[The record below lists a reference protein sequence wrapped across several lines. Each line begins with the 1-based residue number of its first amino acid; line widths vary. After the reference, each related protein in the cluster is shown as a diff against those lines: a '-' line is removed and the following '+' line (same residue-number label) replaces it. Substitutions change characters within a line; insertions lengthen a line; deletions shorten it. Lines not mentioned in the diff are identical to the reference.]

1 MGNHGSANAL
11 LGTIFMS
18 GKSLNTRYIPFV
30 FKSIDPCPARTAY
43 DKAPASVLQSRI
55 FSQAG
60 DAEETLRCLVQ
71 CLHDLKVPFDENP
84 SWEKCDAEFEKL
96 VSRITSMERNAL
108 INPLNMDDPNLASIG
123 AVLADAISAAWWS
136 DCLMYYHLSIIMVG
150 IHLDSGAF
158 PNSGMAFLHVAIA
171 ALARFSKAKLAADL
185 GSIALDL
192 LEKYRDPFSMAR
204 SYMLYYY
211 LVAPAQ
217 MPFSV
222 AVSQMETAVEYASAA
237 GDRTSTILSF
247 GLLVQLKLF
256 ASENCAD
263 LEALCQYGCEDIP
276 NWQQDT
282 RGGTLLI
289 AVRQVCRALQGKTRM
304 TIAEQV
310 MDDSQNCH
318 NSVAYKAWLDAN
330 TKNGQRSV
338 LWYET
343 LEIIPLFMFGHY
355 DRAVEIGKR
364 CVASGK
370 LLWSGELS
378 SPIRCDELLSLG
390 HISLQTEYSECP

>member
-1 MGNHGSANAL
+1 M
-11 LGTIFMS
+11 
-18 GKSLNTRYIPFV
+18 PVV
-30 FKSIDPCPARTAY
+30 FKATNPCPARTAY

-60 DAEETLRCLVQ
+60 DAEEALRCLVQ
-71 CLHDLKVPFDENP
+71 CLKDLKVPFDEHP

-96 VSRITSMERNAL
+96 VSRIASMERNA
-108 INPLNMDDPNLASIG
+108 IVNPPDKDDPNLATIG

-136 DCLMYYHLSIIMVG
+136 DRLMFYHLALIMVG
-150 IHLDSGAF
+150 VHLDSGAF
-158 PNSGMAFLHVAIA
+158 PNSGTGFLHVAVA
-171 ALARFSKAKLAADL
+171 ALARFNKAKLAADL

-192 LEKYRDPFSMAR
+192 LDKYRDAFSMAHG
-204 SYMLYYY
+204 YMLYYY
-211 LVAPAQ
+211 LVGPAQ

-222 AVSQMETAVEYASAA
+222 AVNQLETAVDYASVA

-247 GLLVQLKLF
+247 GFLAQLKFF

-289 AVRQVCRALQGKTRM
+289 AVRQVCRALQGKTRV

-318 NSVAYKAWLDAN
+318 NSAAYKAWLAAN

-364 CVASGK
+364 CVASGNV
-370 LLWSGELS
+370 LWSGKLS
-378 SPIRCDELLSLG
+378 HSN
-390 HISLQTEYSECP
+390 